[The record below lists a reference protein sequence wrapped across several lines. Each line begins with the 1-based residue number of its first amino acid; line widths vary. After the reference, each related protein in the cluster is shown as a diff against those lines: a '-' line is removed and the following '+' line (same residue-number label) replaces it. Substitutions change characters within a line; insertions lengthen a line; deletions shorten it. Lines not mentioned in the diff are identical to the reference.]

1 MTRPPRPHTLA
12 GAPDAVTRLQLR
24 LVPTE
29 VVYPFRGAWRDLL
42 GERHNDDVVIHAIA
56 VVNGSSEVASV
67 ASITVDATER
77 GRLLQRVVLDKD
89 EVEQRSAPVVARDRL
104 GLRRLVDFILWT
116 DQVVPPGMALS
127 SGTELEPGHA
137 LIVPNVYLSIHRRPD
152 RLKVTVDAVID
163 GVPHALE
170 ADLRVVEYANR
181 VKYGLPVEGTWLMK
195 ATPNTGVL
203 DHHRFGVSN
212 EFGVDFLRL
221 GPEGAVFRNEGRQA
235 SDYFS
240 YGERV
245 LAAADGRV
253 AAVRSSEA
261 QDPFR
266 FQPKEGETDERFRE
280 RQLRELRAALDGD
293 VGRWAAGNSIV
304 IEHAAD
310 EYSAYLHL
318 KERGVHVK
326 EGEVVR
332 RGQHIADVGNTGD
345 SFGAHLHFQVIDRP
359 DLVRGRSLPF
369 AFEDLGTSLS
379 EPGWFVRPVR

>member
-1 MTRPPRPHTLA
+1 MDPLA
-12 GAPDAVTRLQLR
+12 KRVGANDAVAHLQVRLM
-24 LVPTE
+24 PSE
-29 VVYPFRGAWRDLL
+29 FVYPFRGVWGDLL
-42 GERHNDDVVIHAIA
+42 GERHHDDVVIHAIA
-56 VVNGSSEVASV
+56 VSNGSSEVASV
-67 ASITVDATER
+67 ASITLEGTER
-77 GRLLQRVVLDKD
+77 GRLLQRVVLDRD
-89 EVEQRSAPVVARDRL
+89 EVEQRSTPVVARDRL
-104 GLRRLVDFILWT
+104 GLRRLLDFVLWT

-127 SGTELEPGHA
+127 SSAQLEPGHV
-137 LIVPNVYLSIHRRPD
+137 LVVPNVYLTFHRRPD
-152 RLKVTVDAVID
+152 RLKVIVDVVVN
-163 GVPHALE
+163 GVPDVVE
-170 ADLRVVEYANR
+170 ATLSVVEYTNR
-181 VKYGLPVEGTWLMK
+181 VKYGIPVEGTWLMK
-195 ATPNTGVL
+195 ATPSTGVL

-221 GPEGAVFRNEGRQA
+221 GPQGEVFRNEGKQA

-253 AAVRSSEA
+253 VAVQSAEA

-266 FQPKEGETDERFRE
+266 FHPKEGETDERFRE

-304 IEHAAD
+304 IEHAD
-310 EYSAYLHL
+310 GEYSAYLHL
-318 KERGVHVK
+318 KEHGVLVK
-326 EGEVVR
+326 EGDVVR

-369 AFEDLGTSLS
+369 EFEDLGMSLS
-379 EPGWFVRPVR
+379 EPGWFVHPAR

>member
-1 MTRPPRPHTLA
+1 MT
-12 GAPDAVTRLQLR
+12 DAVGHVHVR
-24 LVPTE
+24 LVPND
-29 VVYPFRGAWRDLL
+29 VVYAFRGVWGDLL
-42 GERHNDDVVIHAIA
+42 GERHHDDVVLHAIA
-56 VVNGSSEVASV
+56 VVNDSAEVVSV
-67 ASITVDATER
+67 ASMTVDATER
-77 GRLLQRVVLDKD
+77 GRLLQRVVLDRED
-89 EVEQRSAPVVARDRL
+89 VEQRSTPVVARDRL

-127 SGTELEPGHA
+127 SSAELEPGHA
-137 LIVPNVYLSIHRRPD
+137 LVVPNVYVTFHRRPD
-152 RLKVTVDAVID
+152 RLKVSVDVVID
-163 GVPHALE
+163 GVPSVVE
-170 ADLRVVEYANR
+170 ATLSVVEYTNR
-181 VKYGLPVEGTWLMK
+181 VAYGMPVEGTWLMK

-221 GPEGAVFRNEGRQA
+221 GPQGEVYRNEGKQA

-245 LAAADGRV
+245 LAAAADGRV
-253 AAVRSSEA
+253 VAVESAEV

-266 FQPKEGETDERFRE
+266 FRPQDGETDEQFRE
-280 RQLRELRAALDGD
+280 RQMRELRAALDGD
-293 VGRWAAGNSIV
+293 VGRWAAGNSVV

-318 KERGVHVK
+318 KEHGVHVK
-326 EGEVVR
+326 EGDAVR
-332 RGQHIADVGNTGD
+332 RGDHIADVGNTGD

-369 AFEDLGTSLS
+369 VFDDLGMSLS
-379 EPGWFVRPVR
+379 EPGWFVEPVRRG